1 MDQAA
6 AEFFKYLASVQ
17 PGWALL
23 FIVCAILSYQTPL
36 IIKEMF
42 AGVRGLMV
50 ASRGRARQPAKQSP
64 KPAPLE
70 SPALPSTPTSRR
82 A

>member
-17 PGWALL
+17 PSWALL
-23 FIVCAILSYQTPL
+23 FIVCSILAYQTPL

-42 AGVRGLMV
+42 AGFRGLLV
-50 ASRGRARQPAKQSP
+50 ASRGRAKQANRRS
-64 KPAPLE
+64 
-70 SPALPSTPTSRR
+70 SSTT
-82 A
+82 